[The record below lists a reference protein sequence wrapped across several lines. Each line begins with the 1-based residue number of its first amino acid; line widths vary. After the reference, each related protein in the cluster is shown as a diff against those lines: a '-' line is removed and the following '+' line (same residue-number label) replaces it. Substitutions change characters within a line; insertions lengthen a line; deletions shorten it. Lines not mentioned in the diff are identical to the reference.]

1 MKMTEEKFIHDSKT
15 VLKFIQCYCD
25 NEHSKN
31 KRNQNAIKLNY
42 NHKDLSEA
50 IHFNLCEKCEETL
63 NYSYVKLQECPH
75 DEKPSCR
82 KCPKPC
88 YDKPEW
94 KHLAKVMRYSGL
106 RLGILKIRKKL
117 FGRFEKSA

>member
-1 MKMTEEKFIHDSKT
+1 MTEEKFIYDSQT

-25 NEHSKN
+25 SEHYKAQKSTDS
-31 KRNQNAIKLNY
+31 IKLSY
-42 NHKDLSEA
+42 NNKNLKEE
-50 IHFNLCEKCEETL
+50 IHYCLCKKCEETL
-63 NYSYVKLQECPH
+63 KYSYVKLQECPH

-94 KHLAKVMRYSGL
+94 KHLAKIMRYSGL

-117 FGRFEKSA
+117 FSHFKKIS

>member
-1 MKMTEEKFIHDSKT
+1 MTEEKFIHDSKT

-25 NEHSKN
+25 SEHFKSKKN
-31 KRNQNAIKLNY
+31 KDCIKLNY
-42 NHKDLSEA
+42 NDKNLNEE
-50 IHFNLCEKCEETL
+50 IHYDLCEKCEETL

-82 KCPKPC
+82 KCPRPC
-88 YDKPEW
+88 YDKTEW
-94 KHLAKVMRYSGL
+94 KLLAKIMRYSGL

>member
-1 MKMTEEKFIHDSKT
+1 MTEEKFIHDSQT

-25 NEHSKN
+25 GEHSKN
-31 KRNQNAIKLNY
+31 KRNRNSIELNY
-42 NHKDLSEA
+42 NNKNLNEV

-63 NYSYVKLQECPH
+63 HYSYVKLQACPH

-82 KCPKPC
+82 QCPKPC

-94 KHLAKVMRYSGL
+94 KHLAKIMRYSGL
-106 RLGILKIRKKL
+106 RLGIIKIRKKI
-117 FGRFEKSA
+117 FDRFIKKSA